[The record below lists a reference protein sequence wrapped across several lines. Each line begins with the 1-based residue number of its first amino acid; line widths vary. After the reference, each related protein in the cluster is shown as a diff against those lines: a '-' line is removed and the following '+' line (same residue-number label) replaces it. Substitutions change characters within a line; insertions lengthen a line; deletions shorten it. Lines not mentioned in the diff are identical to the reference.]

1 MQKTVGQLLQA
12 KGTDVWT
19 IGRDAT
25 VLDAL
30 NLLADKNV
38 GAVVVVD
45 EGRVCGIL
53 SERDYARKIRLLD
66 RDSKET
72 RVAEIMT
79 PNVRTVTRDQ
89 DVSDCM
95 AMMTD
100 YHIRHLPVVEDDE
113 LVGVISVGDVVK
125 AVMAEQAFLIKQLEQ
140 YITG

>member
-1 MQKTVGQLLQA
+1 MQKTVGQLLEA

-19 IGRDAT
+19 IAPDET

-30 NLLADKNV
+30 NLLAEKNV
-38 GAVVVVD
+38 GAVVVV
-45 EGRVCGIL
+45 ENGRVCGIL
-53 SERDYARKIRLLD
+53 SERDYARKIRLLH
-66 RDSKET
+66 RDSSET
-72 RVAEIMT
+72 AVSEIMT
-79 PNVRTVTRDQ
+79 PNVKTVTRDQ

-95 AMMTD
+95 TMMTD
-100 YHIRHLPVVEDDE
+100 FHIRHLPVVEDDN

>member
-1 MQKTVGQLLQA
+1 MQKTVGQLLEV
-12 KGTDVWT
+12 KGTEVWT
-19 IGRDAT
+19 ISPDST

-45 EGRVCGIL
+45 GGRVCGIL

-66 RDSKET
+66 RDSRDT
-72 RVAEIMT
+72 AVREIMT
-79 PNVRTVTRDQ
+79 ADVRTVSRDQ
-89 DVSDCM
+89 DVNDCM
-95 AMMTD
+95 EMMTD
-100 YHIRHLPVVEDDE
+100 YRIRHLPVVEDE
-113 LVGVISVGDVVK
+113 VLVGVISVGDVVK

>member
-1 MQKTVGQLLQA
+1 MQKTVGQLLEA
-12 KGTDVWT
+12 KGTQVWT
-19 IGRDAT
+19 ISPDAS

-30 NLLADKNV
+30 NLLADKNI

-45 EGRVCGIL
+45 EGGVCGIL

-66 RDSKET
+66 RDSSDT
-72 RVAEIMT
+72 AVRQIMT
-79 PNVRTVTRDQ
+79 PDVRTVSRDQ
-89 DVSDCM
+89 DVNDCM
-95 AMMTD
+95 EMMTD
-100 YHIRHLPVVEDDE
+100 YRIRHLPVVEDDM